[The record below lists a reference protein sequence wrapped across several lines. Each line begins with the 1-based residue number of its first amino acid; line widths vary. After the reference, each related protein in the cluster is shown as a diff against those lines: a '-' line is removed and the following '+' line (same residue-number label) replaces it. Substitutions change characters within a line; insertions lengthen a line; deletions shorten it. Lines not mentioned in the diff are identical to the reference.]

1 MDDTQDDMP
10 ITLSEDQARGG
21 VTGHN
26 VRYVLG
32 CGLAGIVTAF
42 AAVAVF
48 NGYDRIAAKISSL
61 LALDPMTVLRAAL
74 PLVLVTAAG
83 AVAAI
88 LLLGLWTRIS
98 GASENATQSGMRA
111 RVVLQLTLVS
121 AIMAGLYLSAG

>member
-32 CGLAGIVTAF
+32 FGLAGIVTAF

-48 NGYDRIAAKISSL
+48 KGYDRIAAKISSL

-98 GASENATQSGMRA
+98 GRSDNATQSGMRA

>member
-32 CGLAGIVTAF
+32 FGLAGIVTAF
-42 AAVAVF
+42 AAIAVF
-48 NGYDRIAAKISSL
+48 NGYDVLAAKISRL
-61 LALDPMTVLRAAL
+61 LALDPMTVLRVAV
-74 PLVLVTAAG
+74 PYVLATAVGVT
-83 AVAAI
+83 AAI
-88 LLLGLWTRIS
+88 LLLGLWNLIS
-98 GASENATQSGMRA
+98 GRSENATQSGMRA